1 MFMQSELSENWPK
14 YLPIVIANLNNTP
27 VHKLGNIAPI
37 EVNTYLDDYKIREAQ
52 LAQNITPVLAPTL
65 QERNKNEETFNQADS
80 SFKTGDLVY
89 LDFKESAFSKQYLK
103 KVSKIIKITI
113 KLLLVRF
120 FSKLKKYCN
129 T

>member
-27 VHKLGNIAPI
+27 VPKLGNIAPI

-120 FSKLKKYCN
+120 FRN
-129 T
+129 

>member
-52 LAQNITPVLAPTL
+52 LAQNITPDLAPTL

-120 FSKLKKYCN
+120 FRN
-129 T
+129 